1 MRQALITGL
10 ALAALLGP
18 ASATFA
24 QPPPVVPL
32 PAASTTYEMETLTTG
47 PLSPG
52 VLKQMEPL
60 HTLQAVESL
69 LKENYI
75 PFAWAHRQVSAASL
89 PPKFVSQLDA
99 LPPHEVFVVRQGEG
113 AVAGV
118 ILSKR

>member
-1 MRQALITGL
+1 MRSALITGF
-10 ALAALLGP
+10 ALVTLLGT
-18 ASATFA
+18 ASTVFA

-47 PLSPG
+47 PLAPG
-52 VLKQMEPL
+52 VLKQIEPL

-89 PPKFVSQLDA
+89 PPQFVSQLDA
-99 LPPHEVFVVRQGEG
+99 LPPREVFVVRQGEG